1 MLVNLSKQGE
11 QVTILKG
18 AVETMLMRA
27 HSRVNEDEIKWKS
40 QEISKRGETQRI
52 RMYTWPES
60 N

>member
-11 QVTILKG
+11 QVTMLKG

-40 QEISKRGETQRI
+40 QEISKRGETPT
-52 RMYTWPES
+52 Y
-60 N
+60 